1 MSDCVNLVKLCVGAD
16 GVDDLRHWQQG
27 RIAQRKAS
35 GLDPR
40 PRHVTRMWPK
50 RDSEILNGG
59 SLYWV
64 FKGAILARQSIE
76 SLDEVIGDDGIRR
89 CAIVMSPEIVLVET
103 RPRRPFQGWRYL
115 TADDAPPDLRN
126 QLAGME
132 GLPPALALALN
143 EVGVVAW

>member
-1 MSDCVNLVKLCVGAD
+1 MSGGLHLIKLCVGAE
-16 GVDDLRHWQQG
+16 GVEDLRTWQTG
-27 RIAQRKAS
+27 RIAQRAAS

-50 RDSEILNGG
+50 RADELLDGG
-59 SLYWV
+59 SLFWV
-64 FKGAILARQSIE
+64 FKGAVLARQRIE

-89 CAIVMSPEIVLVET
+89 CAIVMSPEIVHVEA

-115 TADDAPPDLRN
+115 AAGDAPPDVTGAN
-126 QLAGME
+126 AAGQ

-143 EVGVVAW
+143 EIGVVAR